1 MAAMA
6 CVCGHAPVARRRRHR
21 HHTSAIR
28 VSCAA
33 GVTVLWV
40 DEVRSPLG
48 TLTMVAADDALCAL
62 AFPVVRSRM
71 LARIRSRFSGV
82 VLKRGR
88 DPNGYATRVRAYFS
102 GDVGALDGIAVDC
115 GGTSFEE
122 QVWKALRAI
131 PAGTTTTYRELA
143 EVLRRPR
150 AVRAVGRANA
160 RNPACLVIPCHR
172 MIASDTHLTGY
183 AGGMWRNGWL
193 LAHGAALSPA

>member
-1 MAAMA
+1 
-6 CVCGHAPVARRRRHR
+6 
-21 HHTSAIR
+21 

-40 DEVRSPLG
+40 DEVRSPVG

-102 GDVGALDGIAVDC
+102 GDVTALDGIAVDC

-122 QVWKALRAI
+122 QVWKALRVI

-143 EVLRRPR
+143 EVVRHSR
-150 AVRAVGRANA
+150 AVRAVGLANA
-160 RNPACLVIPCHR
+160 RNPVCVVIPCHR
-172 MIASDTHLTGY
+172 IIGSDGHLKGY
-183 AGGMWRNGWL
+183 AGGIWRKRWL
-193 LAHGAALSPA
+193 LEHEGARSPSARMRRPVRGD

>member
-1 MAAMA
+1 MPLSTPH
-6 CVCGHAPVARRRRHR
+6 VGHPGELR
-21 HHTSAIR
+21 
-28 VSCAA
+28 C

-172 MIASDTHLTGY
+172 MIGSDGHLTGY
-183 AGGMWRNGWL
+183 AGGIWRKGWL
-193 LAHGAALSPA
+193 LEHEGALSPARTRRRARDN